1 MPRTGEMIESKFLKK
16 EDVGEDGTIVT
27 VGSVTRVN
35 VAMQGDA
42 PEYRWTMQF
51 DEFDKPMVL
60 NSTNIKLAEK
70 IFRSDD
76 TDDWIGKKLICYN
89 DPNIT
94 FGKDIVGGIRL
105 KEYRKAAPPRE
116 LPGKTKTRETL
127 DELQDDVPWED
138 KAPVR
143 DRS

>member
-27 VGSVTRVN
+27 VGAVTRVN
-35 VAMQGDA
+35 VAMQGDT

-70 IFRSDD
+70 AFASDN
-76 TDDWIGKKLICYN
+76 TDDWIGKKIICYN
-89 DPNIT
+89 DPNIS
-94 FGKDIVGGIRL
+94 FGKEIVGGIRL
-105 KEYRKAAPPRE
+105 KAYRKAAPPRD
-116 LPGKTKTRETL
+116 PSAGKPVRGPVDDLK
-127 DELQDDVPWED
+127 DDVPF
-138 KAPVR
+138 
-143 DRS
+143 

>member
-1 MPRTGEMIESKFLKK
+1 MKTSDMMESKFLRKD
-16 EDVGEDGTIVT
+16 DVGEDGTIVT
-27 VGSVTRVN
+27 VGRIDRVN
-35 VAMQGDA
+35 VAMQGDP

-70 IFRSDD
+70 IFASDD
-76 TDDWIGKKLICYN
+76 TDEWIGKKLIAYN

-105 KEYRKAAPPRE
+105 KAYRKAAPPRE
-116 LPGKTKTRETL
+116 MPGKAAPRKTQETV
-127 DELQDDVPWED
+127 EEMADDIPWPD
-138 KAPVR
+138 DAPR
-143 DRS
+143 G